1 MMQQPALRDTSS
13 SIESQAAF
21 AKMIADREARQAA
34 RPAIEQEGK
43 TALMRLFTIAQGDS
57 GQCRH
62 VVAFLLGLYNGSR
75 FKFDLTDFRAVD
87 GEIFDDFIA
96 VLKMDSQPQ
105 QEIHTYFVD
114 GGTRFEQLAK
124 DWGLKDHLVS
134 ATPD

>member
-1 MMQQPALRDTSS
+1 MIGDRD
-13 SIESQAAF
+13 
-21 AKMIADREARQAA
+21 ARLAA
-34 RPAIEQEGK
+34 RPAIETEGK
-43 TALMRLFTIAQGDS
+43 AALMRLFDIAQGDS

-96 VLKMDSQPQ
+96 VLKMDSQPK
-105 QEIHTYFVD
+105 QEIHTYFTN
-114 GGTRFEQLAK
+114 GGKIFEQLAK

-134 ATPD
+134 ANPG